1 MELHGLTNE
10 EIIFIYKSNELKI
23 NTYNHII
30 EKKGMYN
37 ELEIPEVGFISV
49 FRNMSDEDLDELLES
64 PHFKICIQI
73 QEKLEPIIEMIQ
85 ETSPE
90 EYERI
95 SKIFNDLEE

>member
-23 NTYNHII
+23 NTYNTIL

-37 ELEIPEVGFISV
+37 EIEIPEFGFISV
-49 FRNMSDEDLDELLES
+49 FKIMSEEDLEELLES
-64 PHFKICIQI
+64 PHFKICVQI
-73 QEKLEPIIEMIQ
+73 QEKLEPVVDIIR
-85 ETSPE
+85 ETLPE
-90 EYERI
+90 EYEKI